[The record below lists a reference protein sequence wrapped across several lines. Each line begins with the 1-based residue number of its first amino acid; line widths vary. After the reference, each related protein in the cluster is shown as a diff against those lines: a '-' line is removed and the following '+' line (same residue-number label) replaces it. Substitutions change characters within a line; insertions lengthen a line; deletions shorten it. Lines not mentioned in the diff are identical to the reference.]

1 MIKLQTHKIKPVYQ
15 SVILIGFIFLLFF
28 LSINILKKSTNTSYP
43 ILVIVGKSM
52 EPTLYAGDLVLI
64 TNIKINELKINQDI
78 IVYHNPGN
86 YDELIIHR
94 VIERLDDNNQ
104 TIIRTQGDNV
114 STPDRWNLTENY
126 IEGKVIFYADTITQ
140 SMQKAI
146 NEMNRRRTIQ
156 TKYNVTH
163 QIIPESIRKS
173 IQETLVK
180 HEKKPL
186 TTQAESEED
195 ELVLMEDAP
204 KLIKSLE
211 KKMHLAAKNLEFEKA
226 ALLRDRVK
234 KLREKDLSIIS

>member
-1 MIKLQTHKIKPVYQ
+1 MTKLQTHKIKPVYQ

-64 TNIKINELKINQDI
+64 TSVKINELKINQDI

-126 IEGKVIFYADTITQ
+126 IEGKVIFVIPKIGLITNIIFYPFNYVLIGLLIVLILF
-140 SMQKAI
+140 SDSKKH
-146 NEMNRRRTIQ
+146 EQ
-156 TKYNVTH
+156 TK
-163 QIIPESIRKS
+163 
-173 IQETLVK
+173 
-180 HEKKPL
+180 
-186 TTQAESEED
+186 
-195 ELVLMEDAP
+195 
-204 KLIKSLE
+204 
-211 KKMHLAAKNLEFEKA
+211 
-226 ALLRDRVK
+226 
-234 KLREKDLSIIS
+234 